1 MPPNIIFIHCQ
12 SFSRKPNRAGQCVVQ
27 VIGEGLRSGEYHP
40 HVETPKPPIPV
51 FGDLTTF
58 QLMHDAHVSE
68 RKTCAVKNGVV
79 SERVIRQDRH
89 TLFTIVASY
98 PTPTT
103 AVEGSSEELARFKR
117 WVDLTV
123 AWVREQYG
131 DQLKVALA
139 HIDEAHPHLH
149 FWLLSDDLSAD
160 ATLLHVGKIAKR
172 ETEVRL
178 KSEGAPPRE
187 AVKAGN
193 RALKSAMREWID
205 DYHRVVG
212 APLGMRRDGPK
223 RRRLSRGQY
232 QAEQAMLD
240 HHRQL
245 EADRIRLEA
254 QVTKL
259 EKRAITLAAQQ
270 RALEAKAAAF
280 LNRAEQ
286 HHYRMQTEAAQVAA
300 LGPMLDALVTELED
314 RTITFHPQTGWRVR
328 DPSPYRAAGKVWV
341 KLEPA
346 VRRLVGMVRAAED
359 GNWTA
364 GSNDPVYDLPPRPD
378 PTPFE
383 AASPM

>member
-1 MPPNIIFIHCQ
+1 MRNIIFIHCQ
-12 SFSRKPNRAGQCVVQ
+12 SFSQKPNQAGQCVVQ

-40 HVETPKPPIPV
+40 HVEHSKPPLPV
-51 FGDLTTF
+51 FGNPMVF
-58 QLMHDAHVSE
+58 RQLHDDHVAQRRTQVVKDGRVSE
-68 RKTCAVKNGVV
+68 RA
-79 SERVIRQDRH
+79 IRADRH
-89 TLFTIVASY
+89 TLFTLVASY

-103 AVEGSSEELARFKR
+103 AVEGSSEELVRFKR

-123 AWVREQYG
+123 AWVQEQYA
-131 DQLKVALA
+131 DQLKAAFA
-139 HIDEAHPHLH
+139 HIDEKYPHLH
-149 FWLLSDDLSAD
+149 FWLLPDDPSAD
-160 ATLLHVGKIAKR
+160 ATLLHPGKVAKK
-172 ETEVRL
+172 EIEARL

-187 AVKAGN
+187 AVAAGN
-193 RALKSAMREWID
+193 RALKTAMREWID

-254 QVTKL
+254 QVTEL

-270 RALEAKAAAF
+270 RELEVKAAAF
-280 LNRAEQ
+280 VDKAEQ
-286 HHYRMQTEAAQVAA
+286 HHRRIRQEAAQVNA
-300 LGPMLDALVTELED
+300 LGPMLDALATELED
-314 RTITFHPQTGWRVR
+314 RTITFDSQTGWQVR
-328 DPSPYRAAGKVWV
+328 DPRPYRAAGKVWV

-346 VRRLVGMVRAAED
+346 VRRLVGMVQAAEE
-359 GNWTA
+359 GRWTA
-364 GSNDPVYDLPPRPD
+364 ASKYLELTPLPCPD
-378 PTPFE
+378 PTPYE